1 MRSSRTF
8 RRLVTFGGVLANG
21 DGTSNPA
28 RVPATALAAGLV
40 TKDDFGTHDATL
52 ADRWDDISGYGCMR
66 DCVCGEEWRRD
77 HVKYK
82 AT

>member
-1 MRSSRTF
+1 MRSSSTF
-8 RRLVTFGGVLANG
+8 RRLVTFRGVLANG

-28 RVPATALAAGLV
+28 PVPALAAGLV

-52 ADRWDDISGYGCMR
+52 ADRWDDISGYGRMR
-66 DCVCGEEWRRD
+66 DCICGEAWRRD